1 MRRGATILASGVL
14 LLLASGCGDSK
25 GTPQARAPAVALAP
39 VLLQDVT
46 ERIEAT
52 GQLVARDR
60 AEIAAEVAGRV
71 TEILIDEG
79 EAAET
84 GAVIVK
90 IDPERRELE
99 RASARAR
106 VAEARA
112 GLVEQRRERGRVRKL
127 HSQNV
132 AAKARLEQAGTDLQ
146 LSQARLDAA
155 QAQLGVAER
164 ALADASV
171 TAPFTGRIAER
182 YVSAGEYVQ
191 VGQRL
196 VELVAQD
203 PIEVEFRVAEKDS
216 GRVALGQEVVV
227 RVAPYPD
234 EIFRARVTVIS
245 PVIDERS
252 RTLRVKGRIENSD
265 GRLRPGL
272 FARADLGVNRRSGVR
287 MIPEES
293 VLRRSDGAVVFRIAE
308 DSRVERRVIATGL
321 YSRGRIE
328 VLEGLAHDDRVV
340 VRGHAALIDGTRV
353 TVRNPDGSR
362 SAPPVAEAP
371 REHGRP

>member
-25 GTPQARAPAVALAP
+25 GTPQAKAPAVALAP

-99 RASARAR
+99 QASARAR

-132 AAKARLEQAGTDLQ
+132 AAKARLEQAETDLQ

>member
-25 GTPQARAPAVALAP
+25 GTPQAKAPAVALAP

-132 AAKARLEQAGTDLQ
+132 AAKARLEQAETDLQ

-245 PVIDERS
+245 PIIDERS